1 MGGFFSS
8 LFSGSSPGV
17 SQAQR
22 NAAGVSTDATAL
34 GFGDTRAAS
43 DFERTLLSGD
53 PTAIGRVLGPQ
64 ISAINKQG
72 NEAIQTRSQFGNRS
86 GGTNAAN
93 QQSMDEQRA
102 NVERMIS
109 QLTGGAAGELA
120 TIGTAEQGIGLSANE
135 QAAHDAQ
142 VQLQNIQNSLFG
154 KMISSGIG
162 AAESFAL
169 GKIPGIGAGGG
180 GGGGGGGTGETWSDM
195 GSQLGI

>member
-8 LFSGSSPGV
+8 LFGGSSPGL

-34 GFGDTRAAS
+34 GFADTRAAS
-43 DFERTLLSGD
+43 DYERALLSGD

-64 ISAINKQG
+64 ISAINKRG
-72 NEAIQTRSQFGNRS
+72 NEAIQTRSQFQDRS
-86 GGTNAAN
+86 GGTNASN

-120 TIGTAEQGIGLSANE
+120 NIGGTEQGIGLSANE
-135 QAAHDAQ
+135 QAAQDAQ
-142 VQLQNIQNSLFG
+142 MKLQNIANSVFG
-154 KMISSGIG
+154 KSISDLAQTGLN
-162 AAESFAL
+162 AAEGA
-169 GKIPGIGAGGG
+169 IG
-180 GGGGGGGTGETWSDM
+180 
-195 GSQLGI
+195 L